1 MCHLRRIV
9 APLLTISTAV
19 PGAAS
24 TGCPHQ
30 PMLGLRN
37 CPASAGSCLEGGG
50 QTGAG
55 TADDSRTESPNT
67 TFSAPVA
74 ETTQLPPSV
83 LFILAD
89 DLGWSDLSNEGSR
102 YYESLHIDSIAAD
115 GMKFLRGYA
124 ASRVCSPSRA
134 SIMTGKYTPKHGI
147 TSWIGDPSGTDWRRN
162 GRHDSHLP
170 AEYEHGLRTE
180 EVTLAEVLLSANY
193 RTFYA
198 GKYHLGPDAPR
209 GFEIN
214 KGGHHVG
221 SPPGGYFS
229 PYANPALVDGP
240 ASESLPIRLG
250 QETANFIDAHA
261 EDAPFFAFL
270 AFYSV
275 HSPIQ
280 TTQVLWQ
287 KYRDKAV
294 LSFANENITS
304 ARSRFRWDRRLPVRT
319 VQDCP
324 IYAGMI
330 EAMDNGVGLA
340 LGALERAVS
349 SHFAYWRVLPSSATL
364 TAEAHCWRWK
374 TGSFGQGDS
383 DLHKR

>member
-1 MCHLRRIV
+1 MRTGLGTKMILLKRII
-9 APLLTISTAV
+9 APLLTIS
-19 PGAAS
+19 AAPS
-24 TGCPHQ
+24 
-30 PMLGLRN
+30 
-37 CPASAGSCLEGGG
+37 PASAGVSRQPLGPILRQCPTSAGGCLHEAGG
-50 QTGAG
+50 QTGRGG
-55 TADDSRTESPNT
+55 TADDSRTSLPGT
-67 TFSAPVA
+67 TLTTPVA
-74 ETTQLPPSV
+74 ETTQLPPSI

-102 YYESLHIDSIAAD
+102 YYESPHIDSIAAE
-115 GMKFLRGYA
+115 GMKFLCGYA

-147 TSWIGDPSGTDWRRN
+147 TSWIGDASGTDWRRN

-170 AEYEHGLRTE
+170 AEYEHGLRRS
-180 EVTLAEVLLSANY
+180 EVTLAEVLLAANY

-240 ASESLPIRLG
+240 AGESLPIRLG
-250 QETANFIDAHA
+250 QETANFIAA
-261 EDAPFFAFL
+261 NADAPFFAFL

-280 TTQVLWQ
+280 TTQALWQ
-287 KYRDKAV
+287 KYRNKAV
-294 LSFANENITS
+294 LPSTNESITS
-304 ARSRFRWDRRLPVRT
+304 RSRFLWDRRLAVRT

-330 EAMDNGVGLA
+330 QHMDDGVGLA
-340 LGALERAVS
+340 LSALERAVS
-349 SHFAYWRVLPSSATL
+349 
-364 TAEAHCWRWK
+364 E
-374 TGSFGQGDS
+374 
-383 DLHKR
+383 